1 MLHTLAMIAYNNI
14 CNMMHKN
21 AAHTYD
27 AQKSSTHLGCSLMMP
42 NNYSQNASIIYV
54 HQKCCKNL

>member
-1 MLHTLAMIAYNNI
+1 MMAYNNI

-27 AQKSSTHLGCSLMMP
+27 AQKSSTNLGCSHLWCLTIILKMLQLSM
-42 NNYSQNASIIYV
+42 SITNAANTYDA
-54 HQKCCKNL
+54 Q